1 MNGTGATKQTGGG
14 PAAQVLIWGG
24 VLLLLIGG
32 LLTYPYIGSR
42 LAPLPI
48 APTLTS
54 SPTSLAVSS
63 PSLTP
68 TSAGT
73 PTPSPSRTL
82 SHTPTSTR
90 SYVPG
95 PTPSPTPTATPV
107 LPSRI
112 VIPSIGVDAPVVPI
126 SWHTIEVN
134 GEEQPAWDVPDM
146 YAVGWHETSASL
158 GLHGN
163 TVLNG
168 HNTTNGEVFRDLY
181 TMEAGDTVVV
191 YSEDMPYT
199 YTVAEVLV
207 LPEAGQPLEVRL
219 ENARYIL
226 PTEEERLTLVTC
238 HPYGSLRNRL
248 IVIAYPTATDGG
260 G

>member
-1 MNGTGATKQTGGG
+1 MDGIGATKQTGGG
-14 PAAQVLIWGG
+14 PAAQALIWGG

-42 LAPLPI
+42 LATIPV
-48 APTLTS
+48 APTCTS
-54 SPTSLAVSS
+54 TPTSLTSPP

-68 TSAGT
+68 TNATLRT
-73 PTPSPSRTL
+73 PTPSRPL
-82 SHTPTSTR
+82 SPT
-90 SYVPG
+90 
-95 PTPSPTPTATPV
+95 PTPSPTPTSTPA

-126 SWHTIEVN
+126 SWRTIEVN
-134 GEEQPAWDVPDM
+134 GGEQPAWDVPDA
-146 YAVGWHETSASL
+146 YAVGWHETSAPL
-158 GLHGN
+158 GMYGN

-181 TMEAGDTVVV
+181 TMEAGDSVVV

-199 YTVAEVLV
+199 YTVAEVLI

-248 IVIAYPTATDGG
+248 IVIAHPTAIDGG